1 MASDRSRSRSRER
14 ILSTAVMVELHKLPQ
29 PERQA
34 VQKLRTSISEI
45 SQLASLGGF
54 TRILK
59 DVAQQAM
66 SLQLPDGSCS
76 AFVIKAELQPVL
88 ERLIEVD
95 DTLNTTMQ
103 VHLDAMETTFK
114 SLVKSPDGTPYAM
127 FSRAVEFSSRHNLF
141 CYYFRP
147 NDFSRLFSGNPLSL
161 KRADFLTFLAWK
173 MFLFHETFQQR
184 SFVSSCLR
192 SVHIACDGLPRR
204 RDAENGQ
211 IFSFFSL
218 FQRTPR
224 VQFI

>member
-29 PERQA
+29 PERQS
-34 VQKLRTSISEI
+34 VQKLKTCISEI
-45 SQLASLGGF
+45 SKLASLGGF

-76 AFVIKAELQPVL
+76 AFVIKAELRPVL

-103 VHLDAMETTFK
+103 IHLDTMETTFK

-127 FSRAVEFSSRHNLF
+127 FSRAVDFSSRRSFFFLF
-141 CYYFRP
+141 TLDQMIRSLLFRQSAEP
-147 NDFSRLFSGNPLSL
+147 EDGPLLNFPFRKTDFSKKHLCIWSQVCPHR
-161 KRADFLTFLAWK
+161 
-173 MFLFHETFQQR
+173 M
-184 SFVSSCLR
+184 
-192 SVHIACDGLPRR
+192 
-204 RDAENGQ
+204 
-211 IFSFFSL
+211 
-218 FQRTPR
+218 
-224 VQFI
+224 